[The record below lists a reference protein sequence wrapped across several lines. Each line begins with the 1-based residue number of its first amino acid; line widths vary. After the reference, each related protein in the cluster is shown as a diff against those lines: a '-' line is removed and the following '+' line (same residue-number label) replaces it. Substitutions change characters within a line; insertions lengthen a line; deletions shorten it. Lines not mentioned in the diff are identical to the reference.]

1 MRAIIDTN
9 VLLSGLF
16 WHGPPHSL
24 LDRVRDGSVALI
36 SSSALLAELS
46 DVLARPKFDLI
57 LERSS
62 TSRERSLAEIQAL
75 AEVIIPPDL
84 PTPICRDPDDDH
96 ILALALAAQ
105 ALSRIEAQK

>member
-16 WHGPPHSL
+16 WLGPPHSL

-36 SSSALLAELS
+36 SSSSLLAELS
-46 DVLARPKFDLI
+46 DVLVRPKFDLI

-62 TSRERSLAEIQAL
+62 TSRERSLAEIWAL
-75 AEVIIPPDL
+75 AEVVSPPDL
-84 PTPICRDPDDDH
+84 RTPICRRCDH
-96 ILALALAAQ
+96 LRRQGSA
-105 ALSRIEAQK
+105 